1 MKKILAKFIFYRVMG
16 WRIVGRIPT
25 DVPQA
30 IVAVGPH
37 TSSWDF
43 LIGVLSRN
51 VLEQD
56 ISFIGKDSL
65 FKGPFGWLFRW
76 LGGYPVDRS
85 RSQGMVEAV
94 VQLFRAHPRFYL
106 SLSPEG
112 TRKKAD
118 RLRSG
123 FYHMAV
129 GAGVPIIMVGMDFKH
144 KELRFEAPLYPTGQV
159 EADMRIIQQFF
170 STVTGKI
177 PAYGVDPPK

>member
-94 VQLFRAHPRFYL
+94 VQLFRTHPRFYL

-129 GAGVPIIMVGMDFKH
+129 VPVCRSSWWGWTSNTRNCVSK
-144 KELRFEAPLYPTGQV
+144 R
-159 EADMRIIQQFF
+159 RCIQQVRWRRICASYSSFF
-170 STVTGKI
+170 LL
-177 PAYGVDPPK
+177 

>member
-1 MKKILAKFIFYRVMG
+1 MG
-16 WRIVGRIPT
+16 WRIVGRFPVE
-25 DVPQA
+25 VPQA
-30 IVAVGPH
+30 IIVVGPH
-37 TSSWDF
+37 TSNWDF

-51 VLEQD
+51 VLGQD

-85 RSQGMVEAV
+85 QSQGIVEV
-94 VQLFRAHPRFYL
+94 VVKLFRTHPRFFL

-112 TRKKAD
+112 TRKKAE

-129 GAGVPIIMVGMDFKH
+129 GAGVPIIMVGMDFKR
-144 KELRFEAPLYPTGQV
+144 KELRFEPPLHPTGHI

-177 PAYGVDPPK
+177 PRYGVDAPK